1 MLSLPDELNE
11 YIQQHS
17 SPEDPVLAELNRQTW
32 LNAIQPRMLSGYLQ
46 GKILEMI
53 SLMVH
58 PGYILEIGTF
68 TGYSAICMAKGLKKN
83 GKLITIE
90 VNDEMEDIIK
100 EYFNKSGFSNQI
112 ELIIGKALEIIPN
125 LDHSFD
131 LVFIDAD
138 KQEYIDYYKAV
149 LPKLNQG
156 GYILAD
162 NVLWDGKVIDPSQSE
177 DPDTKSIMDFNEHII
192 HDPQVE
198 NIILP
203 IRDGINLIRK
213 K

>member
-1 MLSLPDELNE
+1 
-11 YIQQHS
+11 
-17 SPEDPVLAELNRQTW
+17 
-32 LNAIQPRMLSGYLQ
+32 
-46 GKILEMI
+46 MI